1 MSTVS
6 LSTALSGM
14 SAANERLRA
23 SANNIANVATP
34 GYHRERIEAE
44 TAADGNGVTTRVE
57 KLPTPGE
64 DLATDLVEQLTT
76 REREVLDL
84 MAARKSNQEIAD
96 ALVISIKTVKSHVAN
111 ILAKLQ
117 IESRYEVGHILST
130 TLPQR

>member
-14 SAANERLRA
+14 AAANERLRA

-64 DLATDLVEQLTT
+64 DLATDLVEQ
-76 REREVLDL
+76 
-84 MAARKSNQEIAD
+84 KSATY
-96 ALVISIKTVKSHVAN
+96 AYVAN
-111 ILAKLQ
+111 LRVLQ
-117 IESRYEVGHILST
+117 TQLRAEGALLDIHV
-130 TLPQR
+130 

>member
-44 TAADGNGVTTRVE
+44 TAADGNGVTT
-57 KLPTPGE
+57 
-64 DLATDLVEQLTT
+64 DLVEQ
-76 REREVLDL
+76 
-84 MAARKSNQEIAD
+84 KSATY
-96 ALVISIKTVKSHVAN
+96 AYVAN
-111 ILAKLQ
+111 LRVLQ
-117 IESRYEVGHILST
+117 TQLRAEGALLDIHV
-130 TLPQR
+130 